1 MRLSIK
7 NLAFLPLISSSRVTK
22 RETADPVILDIQS
35 AVEYYDVSS
44 EIANHGCH
52 CRILEGFE
60 NFGTP
65 IDNRD
70 DLCRSW
76 KSARTCVSLL
86 GGECYGVEDMSYD
99 VSNGCGALS
108 GCQKALCEIDF
119 SFQSSISKEQ
129 TSLVSKAYCERN
141 QVSTKDS
148 CCGNSPS
155 TYRQFDSEEYSCDA
169 GSQTLTRITE
179 CYYQDPLPEYIKVG
193 LQEGTWAETPNCDFI
208 HVGRIACAPAE
219 YTQSSSSGNANTCRR
234 YCQQQGPGSDQ
245 AAPMSAK
252 QQTAYFDI
260 FDQYLRTTADG
271 RNLVAAW
278 YATNQADHSDIWDEL
293 NWCPVQP
300 WMNDRAPQGLCAV
313 AVRFRPEDVAAKCA
327 QKVPCHYRTHPMCV
341 YDPNVP
347 SMDRMVG
354 DFEYEYNAEE
364 TNWNEDEATEFWMTP

>member
-7 NLAFLPLISSSRVTK
+7 NLAFLPLISASRLTK
-22 RETADPVILDIQS
+22 RETADPVIHDIQS
-35 AVEYYDVSS
+35 AVEYYDVPS

-60 NFGTP
+60 NYGTP

-86 GGECYGVEDMSYD
+86 GGECHGVEDTSYD

-129 TSLVSKAYCERN
+129 TSLVSNAYCERN

-155 TYRQFDSEEYSCDA
+155 SYRQFDSEEYSCDA
-169 GSQTLTRITE
+169 GSQTLARITDG
-179 CYYQDPLPEYIKVG
+179 CYYQDPLPEFIKVG
-193 LQEGTWAETPNCDFI
+193 LQEGTWAETTNCDFI
-208 HVGRIACAPAE
+208 HVGRNQCYPADPHN
-219 YTQSSSSGNANTCRR
+219 GGANTCLR
-234 YCQQQGPGSDQ
+234 YCQQQGTDL
-245 AAPMSAK
+245 AAPMSAQ

-260 FDQYLRTTADG
+260 YDQYFRPQQSFP
-271 RNLVAAW
+271 VAW
-278 YATNQADHSDIWDEL
+278 YAINEADHSDIWNEL
-293 NWCPVQP
+293 NWCSVQP
-300 WMNDRAPQGLCAV
+300 WSRASAPHGYCAI
-313 AVRFRPEDVAAKCA
+313 AVGFRPEYVTAKCV
-327 QKVPCHYRTHPMCV
+327 QKVPCHYVGFPMCV
-341 YDPNVP
+341 YDPNAP
-347 SMDRMVG
+347 SMDRMIG
-354 DFEYEYNAEE
+354 DYDYEYNAEE
-364 TNWNEDEATEFWMTP
+364 NIWTEEDMELWKNP